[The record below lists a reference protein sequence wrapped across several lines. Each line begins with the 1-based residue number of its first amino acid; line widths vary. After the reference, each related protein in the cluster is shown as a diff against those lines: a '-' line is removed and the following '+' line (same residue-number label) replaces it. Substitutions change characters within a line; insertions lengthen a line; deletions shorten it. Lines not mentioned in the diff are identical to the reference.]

1 MFFETV
7 LKAFR
12 NVHLQ
17 GVLTGK
23 RVGRYL
29 NGACEAKEICHFFQ
43 KKIVD
48 NFGSFEKRTT
58 FALAI
63 GKMMNG
69 CRNNAEI
76 AQLVEHNLAKV
87 RVASSSL
94 VFRSFQIKKSR
105 KHCSVLAGFF
115 CCMEVVVTVSVMRI
129 RASFRRSCWPASR
142 YSSEWSCC
150 FCWRGRLSVS
160 VACPIRTAGP

>member
-94 VFRSFQIKKSR
+94 VFRSTFWLQLPNAQVAELVDAHVSGACVER
-105 KHCSVLAGFF
+105 HAGSSPVLG
-115 CCMEVVVTVSVMRI
+115 
-129 RASFRRSCWPASR
+129 
-142 YSSEWSCC
+142 
-150 FCWRGRLSVS
+150 
-160 VACPIRTAGP
+160 TAHKNF

>member
-1 MFFETV
+1 MFFKTV

-29 NGACEAKEICHFFQ
+29 NGGCEAKEVCHFFQ

-48 NFGSFEKRTT
+48 NFGSFEKKTT

-69 CRNNAEI
+69 CRSNAEI

-94 VFRSFQIKKSR
+94 VFRSFFDLMIAQVAELVDAHVSGACVER
-105 KHCSVLAGFF
+105 HAGSSPVLGTTKTILFF
-115 CCMEVVVTVSVMRI
+115 FFLE
-129 RASFRRSCWPASR
+129 
-142 YSSEWSCC
+142 EWRN
-150 FCWRGRLSVS
+150 W
-160 VACPIRTAGP
+160 

>member
-1 MFFETV
+1 MPRLGSRVRVSFSALSDV
-7 LKAFR
+7 LKMTYAQ
-12 NVHLQ
+12 VAELVDAH
-17 GVLTGK
+17 VS
-23 RVGRYL
+23 
-29 NGACEAKEICHFFQ
+29 GACVERHAGSSPVLGTLLL
-43 KKIVD
+43 KK
-48 NFGSFEKRTT
+48 GESSH
-58 FALAI
+58 
-63 GKMMNG
+63 
-69 CRNNAEI
+69 AEI

-129 RASFRRSCWPASR
+129 RASFRRSCWPVSR